1 MGKQAAALALLAFF
15 GLTGYRALTQEKK
28 PAAPAEFKIPP
39 EEAKRENPV
48 KPTPT
53 SIADGK
59 RAYATQ
65 CAMCH
70 GKDGDGKGDL
80 AEDMKLKLLDYRNA
94 DALKGITDGE
104 MFYILTKGKG
114 DMPGQEGRMK
124 PDQLWNLINFIHSL
138 AKGKASGSKPEETKP
153 RSL

>member
-1 MGKQAAALALLAFF
+1 MGKQAATLAVFVFF
-15 GLTGYRALTQEKK
+15 GLTGFRVLTQEKK
-28 PAAPAEFKIPP
+28 PAAQAEFKIPP

-48 KPTPT
+48 KPSAG

-80 AEDMKLKLLDYRNA
+80 AEDMKLKLRDYRDA
-94 DALKGITDGE
+94 DALKGVTDGE

-138 AKGKASGSKPEETKP
+138 AKGKASGSKPEEIKP
-153 RSL
+153 PSH